1 MVKRLITAVVS
12 IIAVLLILVFVKT
25 PVTSIAV
32 ALLGVVSAY
41 ELFNIS
47 SNKSNKLLLIA
58 SFLYMAV
65 VPFAIRGYIPV
76 DTMLITVVYMFVF
89 ALSIMYKFKGLNLER
104 QFLCVG
110 MTLFVSYGFSTIIN
124 TLDSNFGMYYFFVA
138 AFCAL
143 VTDTGAYFAGTLFGK
158 HKLCPVLS
166 PKKTVEGAIGGLIV
180 CVIVV
185 ILYTGIYSNFTDGI
199 ESTNYVALII
209 GTVIASVGGMLGDLF
224 ASAVKRYFGVKDYGN
239 FFPGHGGVLD
249 RVDSLMFSFPIIYNF
264 IQYFPFVK

>member
-1 MVKRLITAVVS
+1 MAKRLITAAVS
-12 IIAVLLILVFVKT
+12 IVAVLLILAFVKT
-25 PVTSIAV
+25 PVASIAV
-32 ALLGVVSAY
+32 ALLSVVSAY

-47 SNKSNKLLLIA
+47 SNKSNRILLVA
-58 SFLYMAV
+58 SSLYMAA
-65 VPFAIRGYIPV
+65 VPFAVRGYIPV
-76 DTMLITVVYMFVF
+76 DVMLLTVVYMFVF
-89 ALSIMYKFKGLNLER
+89 ALSVMYKFKGLNLER

-110 MTLFVSYGFSTIIN
+110 MILFVSYGFSTIIR
-124 TLDSNFGMYYFFVA
+124 TLDSESGLYYFFVA

-143 VTDTGAYFAGTLFGK
+143 ITDTGAYFAGTLFGK

-166 PKKTVEGAIGGLIV
+166 PKKTVEGAVGGLVV

-185 ILYTGIYSNFTDGI
+185 TIFTGIYAGYADGI
-199 ESTNYVALII
+199 SSVDYLALVI
-209 GTVIASVGGMLGDLF
+209 GTIVASVGGMLGDLF